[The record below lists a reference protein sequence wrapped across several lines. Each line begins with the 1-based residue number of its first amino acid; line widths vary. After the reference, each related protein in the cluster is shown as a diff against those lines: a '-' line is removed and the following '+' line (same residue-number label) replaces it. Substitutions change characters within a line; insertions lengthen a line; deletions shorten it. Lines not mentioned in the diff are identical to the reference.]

1 MAANLTMLV
10 VNQYQKDKL
19 QWGRGVSLL
28 PATGDFGR
36 VLLHFQEKEAY
47 FLTDFI

>member
-10 VNQYQKDKL
+10 VNRYQKDET

-28 PATGDFGR
+28 SATGDF
-36 VLLHFQEKEAY
+36 
-47 FLTDFI
+47 